1 MQSNTEYKT
10 NKKLK
15 KELKTLKRAVK
26 IMFIGY
32 VISIIMI
39 LFTIR
44 YYLPDHQKNGKKIIA
59 NMITGELLKDSKYKN
74 YLK

>member
-1 MQSNTEYKT
+1 MKSNTEYKT

-15 KELKTLKRAVK
+15 KELKTLKRVVK
-26 IMFIGY
+26 IMFLGY
-32 VISIIMI
+32 VISIIII
-39 LFTIR
+39 LFTIK
-44 YYLPDHQKNGKKIIA
+44 YYLPDHQKNGKQIIA

>member
-1 MQSNTEYKT
+1 MKSNTEYKT

-15 KELKTLKRAVK
+15 KELKTLKRTIK
-26 IMFIGY
+26 IMFVGY
-32 VISIIMI
+32 VISIII
-39 LFTIR
+39 IIFTIKH
-44 YYLPDHQKNGKKIIA
+44 YLPDHQKNGKKIIA

>member
-10 NKKLK
+10 ARKLK
-15 KELKTLKRAVK
+15 KELKTLKRAIK
-26 IMFIGY
+26 IMFLGY
-32 VISIIMI
+32 VVSIIII

-59 NMITGELLKDSKYKN
+59 NMITNELLKDSKYKN

>member
-1 MQSNTEYKT
+1 MKSNTEYKT

-15 KELKTLKRAVK
+15 KELKTLKRAIK
-26 IMFIGY
+26 IMFVSY
-32 VISIIMI
+32 VISIIII
-39 LFTIR
+39 LFTIKH
-44 YYLPDHQKNGKKIIA
+44 YLPDHQKNGKKIIA

>member
-1 MQSNTEYKT
+1 MKSNIEYKT

-26 IMFIGY
+26 IMFVGY
-32 VISIIMI
+32 VISIIII
-39 LFTIR
+39 LFTIKH
-44 YYLPDHQKNGKKIIA
+44 YLPDHQKNGKKIIA

>member
-1 MQSNTEYKT
+1 MKSNTEYKT

-15 KELKTLKRAVK
+15 KELKTLNRAVK
-26 IMFIGY
+26 IMFLGY
-32 VISIIMI
+32 VISIII
-39 LFTIR
+39 IIFAIR

-59 NMITGELLKDSKYKN
+59 HMITGELLKDSKYKN

>member
-15 KELKTLKRAVK
+15 RELKTLKRAVK
-26 IMFIGY
+26 IMFLGY
-32 VISIIMI
+32 IISIIII
-39 LFTIR
+39 LFTIKH
-44 YYLPDHQKNGKKIIA
+44 YLPDHQKNGKKIIA
-59 NMITGELLKDSKYKN
+59 NMITNELLKESKYKN

>member
-1 MQSNTEYKT
+1 MKSNTEYKT

-15 KELKTLKRAVK
+15 KELKTLKRTIK
-26 IMFIGY
+26 IMFVGY
-32 VISIIMI
+32 VISIII
-39 LFTIR
+39 VLFTIR
-44 YYLPDHQKNGKKIIA
+44 HYLPDHQKNGKKIIA